1 MVLWP
6 EESSYMTT
14 WLICGSSD
22 TVHAYY
28 PICNECYSLILLIT
42 PNAGARARHPRVVFS
57 TRKRFTRYNRWN
69 RRGLP
74 ASQSASKDT
83 IEERKNPEYLCA
95 PRGFLKKMS
104 AMFDN
109 CTILTN
115 ESMRK
120 VCLFYAWSC
129 SSDLA
134 VLRAKDHGL
143 FILISHKPTRS
154 ENPITWR
161 LLWENLA
168 SLGPVSGYILRA
180 SSANFPIRT
189 RENWSR

>member
-57 TRKRFTRYNRWN
+57 TRKRFARYNRWN

-109 CTILTN
+109 CSTILLFWLTRAC
-115 ESMRK
+115 ERFVYSMRDPLQ
-120 VCLFYAWSC
+120 VISPCYAQRIMGFLS
-129 SSDLA
+129 
-134 VLRAKDHGL
+134 
-143 FILISHKPTRS
+143 
-154 ENPITWR
+154 
-161 LLWENLA
+161 
-168 SLGPVSGYILRA
+168 
-180 SSANFPIRT
+180 
-189 RENWSR
+189 